1 MMLRLL
7 VLLTSLISLSGCATS
22 LYRPVWTANDITGVK
37 LGRTVV
43 AVLVPS
49 EADRRQ
55 SESAFVQY
63 LQPAMNMSALYEAAG
78 KGSTAPT
85 TVDDARQ
92 QARKL
97 GFDSLLV
104 ARVVETYERELFRPS
119 FGFYAGTY
127 PHFGWWGRFP
137 YDYWDRPGYVDI
149 VRRSVVEVSLY
160 ATHSNALIWSG
171 KAELFAQDSFAAQ
184 VEVLADAL
192 LKDLVAR
199 GMMF

>member
-1 MMLRLL
+1 MILRLL
-7 VLLTSLISLSGCATS
+7 VLLASLFSLTGCATS
-22 LYRPVWTANDITGVK
+22 LYHPVWTAQDLAQVR
-37 LGRTVV
+37 LGRTVA

-63 LQPAMNMSALYEAAG
+63 LQPAMDLTALYAAAG
-78 KGSTAPT
+78 KGSTAPA
-85 TVDDARQ
+85 TVDEARA
-92 QARKL
+92 QAGKL

-119 FGFYAGTY
+119 FGFYAGTHPYYGLWGHY
-127 PHFGWWGRFP
+127 PYR
-137 YDYWDRPGYVDI
+137 YWDYPGYVDT

-160 ATHSNALIWSG
+160 ATHGNALIWSG
-171 KAELFAQDSFAAQ
+171 KAELFTQESFADQ
-184 VEVLADAL
+184 VETLADAL

-199 GMMF
+199 GLAF